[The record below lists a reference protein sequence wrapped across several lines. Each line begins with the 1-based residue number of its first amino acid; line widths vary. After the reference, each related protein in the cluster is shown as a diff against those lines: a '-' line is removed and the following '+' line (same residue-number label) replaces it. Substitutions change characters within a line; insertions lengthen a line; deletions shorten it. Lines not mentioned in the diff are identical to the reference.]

1 MIIVILIMGI
11 MVIVVLYGQ
20 ISDSDKLIIEMYVK
34 YMFFGGVMI
43 VLVVIFFGM
52 SMIDSI
58 LLILFFI
65 FICDIIE
72 KFLFKFFLEKLR
84 Y

>member
-1 MIIVILIMGI
+1 
-11 MVIVVLYGQ
+11 
-20 ISDSDKLIIEMYVK
+20 
-34 YMFFGGVMI
+34 MFFGGVMI
-43 VLVVIFFGM
+43 VLVVILFGM

-65 FICDIIE
+65 FICDIVE

-84 Y
+84 YWFV